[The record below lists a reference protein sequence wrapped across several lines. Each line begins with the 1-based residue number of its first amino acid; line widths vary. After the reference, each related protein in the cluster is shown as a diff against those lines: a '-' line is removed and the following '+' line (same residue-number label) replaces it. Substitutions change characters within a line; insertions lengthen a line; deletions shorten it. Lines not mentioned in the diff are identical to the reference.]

1 MLPVSGRFH
10 GIIVFQMIL
19 KCGKSFV
26 IVEDWALSWCHSAKY
41 LFWGDIDIR
50 FRCLD
55 I

>member
-26 IVEDWALSWCHSAKY
+26 IVEDWALSWCHFI
-41 LFWGDIDIR
+41 LVFWILKGNYRDVNNV
-50 FRCLD
+50 
-55 I
+55 